1 LSAAEFKQ
9 RQLSADIVE
18 HCYKQCSVSGLQ
30 SQLPP
35 GVVAGAGVM
44 NLDTICVSKYAACTL
59 SGDNVITKAVLL
71 EMVDSKDKVDAAV
84 LKLQQDLRRAEESER
99 EIEDIVMSVARMLD
113 ARSVSTASP
122 LHGLLD
128 VHELDRLRDEVA
140 PNTILGKLVQRAIDS
155 SVSGTRSAELH
166 PDLVSSE
173 TW

>member
-1 LSAAEFKQ
+1 MRAQKLRARLSAAEFKQ

-18 HCYKQCSVSGLQ
+18 YCYKQCSVSGLQ

-113 ARSVSTASP
+113 AR
-122 LHGLLD
+122 
-128 VHELDRLRDEVA
+128 
-140 PNTILGKLVQRAIDS
+140 
-155 SVSGTRSAELH
+155 
-166 PDLVSSE
+166 
-173 TW
+173 